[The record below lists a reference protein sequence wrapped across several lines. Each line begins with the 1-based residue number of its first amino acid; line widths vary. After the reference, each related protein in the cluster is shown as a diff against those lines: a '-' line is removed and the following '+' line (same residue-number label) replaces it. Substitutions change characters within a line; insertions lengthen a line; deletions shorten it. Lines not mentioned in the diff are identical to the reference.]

1 MSGEKHHDIHRNRWE
16 IFINN
21 FTGGIAWGLGAS
33 VGVSILFAILGII
46 AAKANLV
53 PFVGTFVSQ
62 VLDFVLKH
70 NQSLQRPPQY

>member
-1 MSGEKHHDIHRNRWE
+1 MSEEKHHHVHRSRLE

-33 VGVSILFAILGII
+33 VGVSILITVLGFI
-46 AAKANLV
+46 ASQANLV

-62 VLDFVLKH
+62 VIDFVLKH
-70 NQSLQRPPQY
+70 NQSLQRPLY